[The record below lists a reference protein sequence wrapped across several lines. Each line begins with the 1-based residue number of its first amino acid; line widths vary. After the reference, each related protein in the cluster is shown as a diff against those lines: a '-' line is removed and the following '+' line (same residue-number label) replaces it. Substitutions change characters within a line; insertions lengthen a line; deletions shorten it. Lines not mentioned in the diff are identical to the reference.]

1 MEEKTKVA
9 IEDLHK
15 TIGEVKDYTEKTRKE
30 LQETIKKKPLESAGT
45 IFIAGVVIG
54 LLIGTS
60 ISRR

>member
-1 MEEKTKVA
+1 MEEKTKVT

-15 TIGEVKDYTEKTRKE
+15 RIGEVKDYTEKTRQE
-30 LQETIKKKPLESAGT
+30 LQERIKKKPIESAGV
-45 IFIAGVVIG
+45 IFIAGVIIG

>member
-1 MEEKTKVA
+1 MDEKSKVT

-15 TIGEVKDYTEKTRKE
+15 RIGEVKDYTEKTRKE
-30 LQETIKKKPLESAGT
+30 LQDTIKKKPLESAGA
-45 IFIAGVVIG
+45 IFIIGVIIG

>member
-1 MEEKTKVA
+1 MEEKTKVT

-30 LQETIKKKPLESAGT
+30 LQETIKKNPLESAGT

>member
-1 MEEKTKVA
+1 MEEKTKVT

-15 TIGEVKDYTEKTRKE
+15 RIGEVKDYTEKTRQE
-30 LQETIKKKPLESAGT
+30 LQETIKKKPIESAGV
-45 IFIAGVVIG
+45 IFIAGVIIG

>member
-1 MEEKTKVA
+1 MDEKSKVT

-15 TIGEVKDYTEKTRKE
+15 KIGEVKDYSEKTRKE
-30 LQETIKKKPLESAGT
+30 LQATIKKKPLESAGA
-45 IFIAGVVIG
+45 IFIIGVIIG